1 MDDGTAQLLISAIIQ
16 SMATIWVIIF
26 GLILGL
32 HDFLDKKKKQFKE
45 EHPDNMISTST
56 GNILITN
63 HRTSASDKIM
73 LMSMN
78 IIMPLSI
85 LCGILALIFF
95 RNDFLIYLEIA
106 FAIISI
112 LLLMTDI
119 AMWLKNLNHSNL

>member
-32 HDFLDKKKKQFKE
+32 HDFLDRKKKQFKE
-45 EHPDNMISTST
+45 EHPDNIISTQ
-56 GNILITN
+56 NRNVIITN
-63 HRTSASDKIM
+63 HKISASDKIM

-78 IIMPLSI
+78 ITMPLSI

-95 RNDFLIYLEIA
+95 RTDFLIYLEIA

-112 LLLMTDI
+112 LLLMI
-119 AMWLKNLNHSNL
+119 YIGLWLKNLNHSNL